1 MSAHRVSAHG
11 AKPHR
16 AELLMPAGTLSRL
29 KTALLYGAD
38 AVYAGTPDLSLRT
51 HSDFPLEDLQEGIR
65 LTHALGK
72 RIYLTLN
79 LFTHNKDIEKLPRF
93 ISALRDLKPDGVIV
107 ADPGVFQ
114 FLKDEAPELER
125 HLSTQANI
133 SSWLTVDYWKRQGAS
148 LCVMARE
155 VSFAELTEIRERCPD
170 IKLETFVHGAI
181 CMTYSGRC
189 LLSNYMAER
198 GSNQGSCAHS
208 CRWKYN
214 LRVQAPDGSE
224 GVIEINDQNKSEF
237 QFFLEEEFRRGELY
251 TIEEDDRGSYIL
263 NARDLCLMPKLNDYL
278 RLGIDSLKVEGRN
291 KNEYYVAVVARAYR
305 AAIDAYYEGPE
316 NWDPEPYMAELQ
328 TVKARGH
335 TLGFHDGRLTN
346 LSHDYN
352 GGQSLSDFEFAGF
365 IRSWEHD
372 ALILE
377 VRNKLSEGDV
387 LEFLPTPGAPRA
399 LSPAANADGTSE
411 LPCIRLRAYDYIDA
425 ATGERKA
432 KVSAGQGQAVRIPLS
447 HFHAE
452 DPTLLRRA
460 LPVGSVARK
469 RMVLSADDTQHLA
482 NMRAAQ
488 QVELGLLPAE
498 SLLSA
503 QPRPKQLRPPPR
515 LGAEGCCGLG
525 CNGCLPFW
533 NEPKFA
539 RAREKLSSASRRL
552 QRAEAAEQL

>member
-1 MSAHRVSAHG
+1 MSAPDRATT
-11 AKPHR
+11 ARR

-65 LTHALGK
+65 LTHAAGK

-93 ISALRDLKPDGVIV
+93 LEALRDLKPDGVIV

-155 VSFAELTEIRERCPD
+155 VSFGELTEIRERCPD

-263 NARDLCLMPKLNDYL
+263 NARDLCLMPKLNEYL
-278 RLGIDSLKVEGRN
+278 QLGIDSLKVEGRN

-305 AAIDAYYEGPE
+305 AAIDAYYADPE
-316 NWDPEPYMAELQ
+316 NWDPEPYMAELH

-335 TLGFHDGRLTN
+335 TLGFHEGRLTN

-365 IRSWEHD
+365 IRSWEPD

-377 VRNKLSEGDV
+377 VRNRLSEGDV
-387 LEFLPTPGAPRA
+387 LEFLPAPGASRA
-399 LSPAANADGTSE
+399 LSPAANADGASE
-411 LPCIRLRAYDYIDA
+411 LPCIRLRAYEYIDA
-425 ATGERKA
+425 ATGERKS

-452 DPTLLRRA
+452 DHAQLRRA

-469 RMVLSADDTQHLA
+469 RMILSADDTQHLA
-482 NMRAAQ
+482 TMRAAQ

-539 RAREKLSSASRRL
+539 RAREKLANASRRL
-552 QRAEAAEQL
+552 QRAEATQQL

>member
-1 MSAHRVSAHG
+1 MTTPREL
-11 AKPHR
+11 PRR
-16 AELLMPAGTLSRL
+16 AELLMPAGNLSRL

-51 HSDFPLEDLQEGIR
+51 HSDFPLEDLKEGIR
-65 LTHALGK
+65 LTHAAGK

-79 LFTHNKDIEKLPRF
+79 LFTHNRDIEKLPRF
-93 ISALRDLKPDGVIV
+93 IQALRDLKPDGVIV

-114 FLKDEAPELER
+114 YLKDEAPELER

-133 SSWLTVDYWKRQGAS
+133 SSWLTVDYWKRQGAA

-155 VSFAELTEIRERCPD
+155 VSFAELTEIRQRCPD
-170 IKLETFVHGAI
+170 VKLETFIHGAI

-251 TIEEDDRGSYIL
+251 TIEEDERGSYIL
-263 NARDLCLMPKLNDYL
+263 NARDLCLMPRLNEL
-278 RLGIDSLKVEGRN
+278 LQLGIDSLKVEGRN

-305 AAIDAYYEGPE
+305 AAIDAYYADPE
-316 NWDPEPYMAELQ
+316 NWDPTPFMAELH

-346 LSHDYN
+346 LSHDYD

-365 IRSWEHD
+365 VREWEDD

-377 VRNKLSEGDV
+377 IRNRLCAGDV
-387 LEFLPTPGAPRA
+387 LEFLPVSPGAVRSIESGEA
-399 LSPAANADGTSE
+399 EQATTE
-411 LPCIRLRAYDYIDA
+411 LPCIRLRLYDYVDA
-425 ATGERKA
+425 ATGETKT
-432 KVSAGQGQAVRIPLS
+432 KVSAGQGQAVRIPLNL
-447 HFHAE
+447 FHTE
-452 DPTLLRRA
+452 DLAQLRRS

-469 RMVLSADDTQHLA
+469 RGPLNADDTQHLA
-482 NMRAAQ
+482 AMRTAQ

-498 SLLSA
+498 SLLAA
-503 QPRPKQLRPPPR
+503 QPRPKVLRAPPR
-515 LGAEGCCGLG
+515 LGADGCCGLG

-539 RAREKLSSASRRL
+539 RAREKLANTSRRL
-552 QRAEAAEQL
+552 NRAEVQLSET